1 MGIDHPDV
9 VARAQQRAHGMR
21 IEFKAGFFPEVA
33 LEGLF
38 DRVLVYGVLHILPDW
53 PTAERFLDAALDK
66 VAPRGRLLIG
76 DLPNS
81 DRKRRFLESDAGRK
95 FDAQW
100 KRGMAEASKSATQDP
115 FAVFAGAPSIGTL
128 DDKSILEL
136 LARYR
141 ARGCHAYVLPQR
153 SDLPFGHT
161 REDILIE
168 RL

>member
-1 MGIDHPDV
+1 M
-9 VARAQQRAHGMR
+9 VARAQERAGGTR
-21 IEFKAGFFPEVA
+21 AEFKAGFFPDVA
-33 LEGLF
+33 PEGRF
-38 DRVLVYGVLHILPDW
+38 DRVLVYGVLHTLPDW
-53 PTAERFLDAALDK
+53 STAERFLDAALER
-66 VAPRGRLLIG
+66 VAAQGRLLIG

-81 DRKRRFLESDAGRK
+81 DRKRRFLESEAGRK
-95 FDAQW
+95 FDAAW
-100 KRGMAEASKSATQDP
+100 KRSMTEAGKSAAADP
-115 FAVFAGAPSIGTL
+115 FAVFAGAPAVATL
-128 DDKSILEL
+128 DDKIILGL